1 MPSSII
7 KRVWGKQ
14 LIVQDFGELDGDCY
28 AGKIHQQPQ
37 KVQNNNKK
45 ITNKSQLSPKNHP
58 KNLIPEEIP
67 KVFGVCG
74 PG

>member
-1 MPSSII
+1 MGIVMQEKYTNNPKKSKII
-7 KRVWGKQ
+7 KKKTKNHT
-14 LIVQDFGELDGDCY
+14 IV
-28 AGKIHQQPQ
+28 
-37 KVQNNNKK
+37 
-45 ITNKSQLSPKNHP
+45 PKNHP

>member
-7 KRVWGKQ
+7 KRGWGKQ

-37 KVQNNNKK
+37 KVQNNKK
-45 ITNKSQLSPKNHP
+45 TKNHTIVPKNHP